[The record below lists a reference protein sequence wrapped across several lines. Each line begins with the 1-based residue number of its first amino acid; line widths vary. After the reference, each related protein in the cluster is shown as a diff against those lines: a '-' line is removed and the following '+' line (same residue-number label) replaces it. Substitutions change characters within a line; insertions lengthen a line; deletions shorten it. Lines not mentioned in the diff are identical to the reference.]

1 MLLFQ
6 VTGYHTILALAIM
19 IIVGHGFGKLAERIK
34 LPEVTGYIISGIL
47 LNLLFTLVLPMK
59 HEFHDIVHNLEVVSV
74 IALGFLSFTLGTKLW
89 LPKLRKHIKT
99 ILWTLTIQTL
109 AIIGLS
115 TILFYIAGLELWVS
129 LLIGGIS
136 VATASAP
143 VLEITKK
150 HQSKGPL
157 TDTLISNLGLDN
169 VIGISAFLIIVTIAA
184 SLKMKTALTLGSFL
198 VPLASIFGSILLGGI
213 AGAILVLLDKFVL
226 CRYCDE
232 EKYDSYLIMTV
243 AIVLVATLAAPIIT
257 NNISSNIMI
266 SPFISALMLGA
277 IYTNFINKETYA
289 YETSIINNFTP
300 PLITAFFV
308 IAGAELDVTKLGDF
322 GLYALLYV
330 VAHAGGKFIGAYFG
344 SRLDKNNPD
353 TVKKFL
359 PTACLTQGGFEIFLA
374 ASVGTLWFVTGS
386 ADAQATLIKNIVLT
400 SVLIFEFFAPMLLVK
415 SLKGAGE
422 AQEYVEIECEKV

>member
-1 MLLFQ
+1 
-6 VTGYHTILALAIM
+6 
-19 IIVGHGFGKLAERIK
+19 
-34 LPEVTGYIISGIL
+34 
-47 LNLLFTLVLPMK
+47 
-59 HEFHDIVHNLEVVSV
+59 
-74 IALGFLSFTLGTKLW
+74 
-89 LPKLRKHIKT
+89 
-99 ILWTLTIQTL
+99 
-109 AIIGLS
+109 
-115 TILFYIAGLELWVS
+115 
-129 LLIGGIS
+129 
-136 VATASAP
+136 
-143 VLEITKK
+143 
-150 HQSKGPL
+150 
-157 TDTLISNLGLDN
+157 
-169 VIGISAFLIIVTIAA
+169 
-184 SLKMKTALTLGSFL
+184 
-198 VPLASIFGSILLGGI
+198 
-213 AGAILVLLDKFVL
+213 
-226 CRYCDE
+226 
-232 EKYDSYLIMTV
+232 MTV

-257 NNISSNIMI
+257 NTISSNIMI

-422 AQEYVEIECEKV
+422 AQEHVEIECEKV